1 MIKYSYSPEGSGPAS
16 LCLDIKIKRF
26 LDKQKLE
33 IKAEIDTGANITS
46 VPKRIIDEF
55 DIIPTST
62 GKVIDFDNKEKDVHL
77 YPLCL
82 EVNSKKF
89 EQYVIENHHNDR
101 VLLGRDIINEFSL
114 LLNGK
119 KKFFQFL

>member
-1 MIKYSYSPEGSGPAS
+1 MIKYSYSPEDSGPAS
-16 LCLDIKIKRF
+16 ICLDIKIKRL

-46 VPKRIIDEF
+46 VPKKIIDEF
-55 DIIPTST
+55 DISPASS
-62 GKVIDFDNKEKDVHL
+62 GKVIDFDNEEKDVHL
-77 YPLCL
+77 YPLCI
-82 EVNSKKF
+82 EVHSKKF

-101 VLLGRDIINEFSL
+101 VLLGRDILNNFSI

-119 KKFFQFL
+119 RKFFQFF